1 MALEQISDWQ
11 SIFATWNTGTAEP
24 LELHQP
30 INRSELSA
38 AISSGDNWHTN
49 MLRLV
54 GSWVSKGNTDFE
66 IQTMAAAHTLSGWT
80 VEQTQVEVQKMING
94 ARMKRFDQNI
104 KPMPEVSERPLK
116 PVLTMLGNIELK
128 DPEYLI
134 DGIVEKQSLIGLIGP
149 SGSGKTFVA
158 LDMALSIATGSAY
171 HGLPTKRG
179 LVVMSAGEGH
189 LGIPRRA
196 EAWCKHH
203 SHDLKVVD
211 MAITNKAVDL
221 FSEQS
226 LEQFCSEVEQLS
238 KSRGNPALIIIDTVA
253 RHMGGRDEN
262 SAKEMG
268 ELIRT
273 ADKLKDEYGCSIM
286 LVHHTGHSDQ
296 NRARGSTA
304 FKGALDS
311 EMLIKRIGD
320 HDLQLICEKQK
331 DGPQFEPMQ
340 FIKTTVDPSIVLVQ
354 TEASASKAKRLSD
367 NQKVALEAFHEATK
381 SSDGASGIYLDDW
394 RQVFNRRHTGDNQ
407 KSKDTAFRRARKEL
421 VDNGFLAVADDIY
434 RLGDKA
440 T

>member
-1 MALEQISDWQ
+1 
-11 SIFATWNTGTAEP
+11 
-24 LELHQP
+24 
-30 INRSELSA
+30 
-38 AISSGDNWHTN
+38 
-49 MLRLV
+49 
-54 GSWVSKGNTDFE
+54 
-66 IQTMAAAHTLSGWT
+66 
-80 VEQTQVEVQKMING
+80 
-94 ARMKRFDQNI
+94 
-104 KPMPEVSERPLK
+104 
-116 PVLTMLGNIELK
+116 
-128 DPEYLI
+128 
-134 DGIVEKQSLIGLIGP
+134 
-149 SGSGKTFVA
+149 
-158 LDMALSIATGSAY
+158 
-171 HGLPTKRG
+171 
-179 LVVMSAGEGH
+179 MSAGEGH

-196 EAWCKHH
+196 EAWCKHY
-203 SHDLKVVD
+203 SHNLKVVD

-226 LEQFCSEVEQLS
+226 LEQFCSEVEQIS

-262 SAKEMG
+262 SEKEMG
-268 ELIRT
+268 ELIRI
-273 ADKLKDEYGCSIM
+273 ADKLKDDYGCSM
-286 LVHHTGHSDQ
+286 MHVHHTGHSDQ

-320 HDLQLICEKQK
+320 HDLQLIREKQK

-367 NQKVALEAFHEATK
+367 NQKVALDAFHEATK
-381 SSDGASGIYLDDW
+381 SSDGASGIYLYDW

-434 RLGDKA
+434 RLGAKA